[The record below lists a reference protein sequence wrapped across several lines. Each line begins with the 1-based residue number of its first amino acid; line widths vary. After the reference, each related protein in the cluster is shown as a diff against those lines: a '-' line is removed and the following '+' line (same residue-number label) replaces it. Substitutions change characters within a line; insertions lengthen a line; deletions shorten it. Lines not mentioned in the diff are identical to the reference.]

1 MRGPVPGL
9 FIGVLRVPS
18 LGSLRHNFM
27 KTFALFT
34 ARSQR
39 QIGLQNC
46 FLEVFPYV
54 SFPQYTN
61 SELTPP
67 ILITDGPQKLEHKVD
82 HKYFTV

>member
-1 MRGPVPGL
+1 MKIVGSINYLLIRGPVPGL
-9 FIGVLRVPS
+9 LISVLRVPN

-34 ARSQR
+34 ARGQR

-54 SFPQYTN
+54 PFW
-61 SELTPP
+61 
-67 ILITDGPQKLEHKVD
+67 
-82 HKYFTV
+82 